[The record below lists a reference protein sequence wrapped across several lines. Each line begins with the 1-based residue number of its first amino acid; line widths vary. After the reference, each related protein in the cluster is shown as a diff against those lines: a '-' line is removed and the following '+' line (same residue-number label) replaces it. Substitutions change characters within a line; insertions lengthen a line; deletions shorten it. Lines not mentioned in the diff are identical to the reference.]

1 MPNSVK
7 VYYDYMDDW
16 YCEIKEYHFDTE
28 ENASKFQK
36 KAVETHQMV
45 FVAPIEKKENTS
57 LKLFTSDQDAI
68 DDLKVF
74 LDRAGNRSLHGVYR
88 IPLVCL
94 QLLIYQSE
102 CARLEEEIQEL
113 RLKLEE
119 KERR

>member
-1 MPNSVK
+1 MSSYGVQ
-7 VYYDYMDDW
+7 VYYDYLDDF
-16 YCEIKEYHFDTE
+16 YCETKEYHFDTE
-28 ENASKFQK
+28 ENARNFQK
-36 KAVETHQMV
+36 QAVDAHQMV
-45 FVAPIEKKENTS
+45 FVAPIEKTKMPS
-57 LKLFTSDQDAI
+57 SRIFTSVQDAI
-68 DDLKVF
+68 DDLKLF
-74 LDRAGNRSLHGVYR
+74 LDRSTQGVCR